1 MLHVQ
6 TPLMLSTA
14 LSRYIGRSVYMKLE
28 ALQPSGSFKL
38 RGIGHACEFHYRR
51 GIRHFLSSSGGN
63 AGIAVAVAG
72 RHLGVPVT
80 VIVPESTSRRAL
92 EVLQLEGAEV
102 KVHGASWKEA
112 HEMAESLQT
121 ADNALLHPFDDP
133 LLWTGHA
140 TMIDEVVAAGVKPDV
155 VVLSVG
161 GGGLLCGVAEGL
173 LRNELGTVPI
183 LAVETLGA
191 DSLSQAIKAGQR
203 VELPGITSIATS
215 LGARMVC
222 ARAFE
227 LTRLRTIHSWVVSDK
242 SAVDAS
248 LHFLDDHR
256 ILVEPACGAALA
268 AIYERVP
275 LIAGYQ
281 RILVIVCGGA
291 GVTVNHLETL
301 ARTLSN

>member
-1 MLHVQ
+1 MLHIQ
-6 TPLMLSTA
+6 TPLIMSTA
-14 LSRYIGRSVYMKLE
+14 LSRHSGRSVYLKME

-38 RGIGHACEFHYRR
+38 RGIGHACESHYSR

-72 RHLGVPVT
+72 RRLGVPVT
-80 VIVPESTSRRAL
+80 VIVPESTSQRAL

-102 KVHGASWKEA
+102 RVHGASWKEA
-112 HEMAESLQT
+112 HEMALSLQT
-121 ADNALLHPFDDP
+121 VDNALLHPFDDP
-133 LLWTGHA
+133 LVWTGHA
-140 TMIDEVVAAGVKPDV
+140 TMIDEVVAAGLKPDL

-173 LRNELGTVPI
+173 LRNELGSVPI
-183 LAVETLGA
+183 LAVETIGA
-191 DSLSQAIKAGQR
+191 DSLSQALKAGQR

-227 LTRLRTIHSWVVSDK
+227 LTRLRTIHSLVVSDQ
-242 SAVDAS
+242 SAVAAS
-248 LHFLDDHR
+248 LRFLDDHR

-268 AIYERVP
+268 AIYERVA
-275 LIAGYQ
+275 LIDRYQ
-281 RILVIVCGGA
+281 EILVIVCGGA
-291 GVTVNHLETL
+291 GVTVSNLETL
-301 ARTLSN
+301 ARRLS